1 MNEKKKRNKEG
12 KTGRKE
18 DGRMRMEEEEQGR
31 DKEGKRKQSGGK
43 KMDEE

>member
-1 MNEKKKRNKEG
+1 MNKRETRRE

-18 DGRMRMEEEEQGR
+18 DAKMRIEEEEQGR